1 MSLAFVPWGD
11 VGKTVCQRNINNR
24 SNNRV
29 LPQNFSRA
37 GWDQYRNPASTSNSY
52 YSFLNCPCVIF
63 PGSSRLNFQGAARME
78 WTTPQHE
85 EIELNCEVSS
95 YANAE
100 L

>member
-1 MSLAFVPWGD
+1 MSNYVPTLSFPLALCYFS
-11 VGKTVCQRNINNR
+11 C
-24 SNNRV
+24 V
-29 LPQNFSRA
+29 LEL
-37 GWDQYRNPASTSNSY
+37 D
-52 YSFLNCPCVIF
+52 
-63 PGSSRLNFQGAARME
+63 FQGAARME